1 MLGAFP
7 GNLRR
12 SRRLIH
18 IQHIATKRRGAR
30 YMPYSID
37 QDACK
42 GCGTCARVCPMRAS
56 SGEKKQPHSIDV
68 TKCIECGV
76 CGRACPY
83 GAIRDPQG
91 GSPERIK
98 RALWPKP
105 YVFVEDCVGCEVCV
119 ACCPFSA
126 LDMGEI
132 EGEFSRPR
140 PGVPGRPGAPA
151 RRR

>member
-1 MLGAFP
+1 
-7 GNLRR
+7 
-12 SRRLIH
+12 
-18 IQHIATKRRGAR
+18 
-30 YMPYSID
+30 MPYSID

-119 ACCPFSA
+119 ACCPFEA
-126 LDMGEI
+126 LGMGEVDDESVAGLYDPKACVGCGLCE
-132 EGEFSRPR
+132 EGCPVHAIQLVWPEPIKKS
-140 PGVPGRPGAPA
+140 A
-151 RRR
+151 